1 MNHNSNDTQFAAFVG
16 LDWADQKHDV
26 SVVSADGTNPDHQ
39 VIIHS
44 PEALNEWLL
53 QLHQQ
58 FPQGKIAVC
67 LEQSRGALIYH
78 LLGYDFL
85 TLFPVNPK
93 SLARFRE
100 AFTVSGSK
108 DDFSDADYL
117 REMVTLHHHRLRP
130 WKPDDE
136 QSRTISFLTE
146 GRRKA
151 VDDRKRLVNRLRSTL
166 KMYFPQ
172 AINLVGDNLYSP
184 MALNFLHKWPQL
196 QDVKKA
202 HSKTVKKF
210 YSCHNS
216 RSSERV
222 KERLE
227 QIRTAVPITTDRA
240 VIKSSLII
248 VKMLVGQISQINN
261 TIEEFDGELKSLYD
275 NHPDKNIFDSFP
287 GSGKALGPRLAAAWS
302 SDRNRYESADSVQ
315 KYSGIAPIT
324 KASGKTKIVVRRLAC
339 PKFMLQTF
347 HEFANC
353 SRKSSIWAQAYYEM
367 MRKRGKNHHT
377 AIRSLAFKWI
387 RIMYRCWQD
396 QTEYDEFKYLRALKR
411 TNSPLLAFI

>member
-26 SVVSADGTNPDHQ
+26 SVVSAGGTNPDHQ

-58 FPQGKIAVC
+58 FPQGKIAIC
-67 LEQSRGALIYH
+67 LEQSRGALIFH

-100 AFTVSGSK
+100 AFTASGSK

-136 QSRTISFLTE
+136 QSRTISFLAE

-151 VDDRKRLVNRLRSTL
+151 VDDRIRLVNRLRSTL

-172 AINLVGDNLYSP
+172 AINLVGDNLHSP
-184 MALNFLHKWPQL
+184 MSLDFLHKWPQL

-261 TIEEFDGELKSLYD
+261 TIEEFDAELKSLYD

-302 SDRNRYESADSVQ
+302 SDRNRYESAASVQ

-396 QTEYDEFKYLRALKR
+396 QTEYDELKYLRALKK

>member
-136 QSRTISFLTE
+136 QSRTISFLAE

-396 QTEYDEFKYLRALKR
+396 QTEYDEFKYLRALKK

>member
-1 MNHNSNDTQFAAFVG
+1 
-16 LDWADQKHDV
+16 
-26 SVVSADGTNPDHQ
+26 
-39 VIIHS
+39 
-44 PEALNEWLL
+44 
-53 QLHQQ
+53 
-58 FPQGKIAVC
+58 
-67 LEQSRGALIYH
+67 
-78 LLGYDFL
+78 
-85 TLFPVNPK
+85 
-93 SLARFRE
+93 
-100 AFTVSGSK
+100 
-108 DDFSDADYL
+108 
-117 REMVTLHHHRLRP
+117 
-130 WKPDDE
+130 
-136 QSRTISFLTE
+136 
-146 GRRKA
+146 
-151 VDDRKRLVNRLRSTL
+151 
-166 KMYFPQ
+166 MYFPQ

-261 TIEEFDGELKSLYD
+261 TIEEFEAELKLLYD

-324 KASGKTKIVVRRLAC
+324 KASGKTKIVVRRLAY
-339 PKFMLQTF
+339 PRFMLQTF

-396 QTEYDEFKYLRALKR
+396 QTEYDELKYLQALKK

>member
-1 MNHNSNDTQFAAFVG
+1 MNHNSNETQFAAFVG

-44 PEALNEWLL
+44 PEALHEWLL

-100 AFTVSGSK
+100 AFTTSGSK

-117 REMVTLHHHRLRP
+117 REMVTLHHHRLRI

-136 QSRTISFLTE
+136 QSRTISFLAE

-151 VDDRKRLVNRLRSTL
+151 VDDRIRLVNRLRSAL

-172 AINLVGDNLYSP
+172 AINLVGDNLHSP

-196 QDVKKA
+196 QEVKKA

-261 TIEEFDGELKSLYD
+261 TIEEFDVELKSLYD

-302 SDRNRYESADSVQ
+302 SDRNRYESAESVQ

-396 QTEYDEFKYLRALKR
+396 QTEYDELKYLQALKK

>member
-396 QTEYDEFKYLRALKR
+396 QTEYDEFKYLRALKK